1 MMKIAILGAGN
12 MGRALI
18 AGLLSGGEKHSIIA
32 YDKSPA
38 ALKKLPK
45 SVATIIPDRW
55 AEAKHRPDVVIIA
68 VKPQDVADS
77 LSWTQNAADFRPL
90 WISIAAGVTLAK
102 LRSILGASAR
112 ICRVMPNTPA
122 LIRQGMSAYSLND
135 KCINRDAKTVETI
148 LSSCG
153 RAIAVPEKLMNAV
166 TGLSGSGP
174 AYVYLFI
181 EALIEGGVTAGLP
194 LAAARELAIQTV
206 VGSALLAQQSSE
218 SPAELKSRVMSP
230 AGTTARGLMALEEG
244 GFKYA
249 VIKAV
254 TSAAARAEELGG

>member
-1 MMKIAILGAGN
+1 MKIAIVGTGN

-18 AGLLSGGEKHSIIA
+18 TGLLSSHPKQSIIA
-32 YDKSPA
+32 YDKSAA
-38 ALKKLPK
+38 ALKRLPK
-45 SVATIIPDRW
+45 NIAVISPDRW
-55 AEAKHRPDVVIIA
+55 TEAKNRPDVAIIA

-77 LSWTQNAADFRPL
+77 LSRVQDSANFKPL
-90 WISIAAGVTLAK
+90 WISIAAGVTLTE
-102 LRSILGASAR
+102 LRSLLGASAR

-122 LIRQGMSAYSLND
+122 LIGQGMSAYSLND
-135 KCINRDAKTVETI
+135 KCSGRDAKTVEAI

-206 VGSALLAQQSSE
+206 VGSALLAQQSPE

>member
-1 MMKIAILGAGN
+1 MKIAILGAGN

-18 AGLLSGGEKHSIIA
+18 AGLLSEDPKQSIIA
-32 YDKSPA
+32 YDKSSA

-45 SVATIIPDRW
+45 SVAAIAPHRW
-55 AEAKHRPDVVIIA
+55 AEATHRPDAVIIA

-77 LSWTQNAADFRPL
+77 LSWAQNCANFKPL

-122 LIRQGMSAYSLND
+122 LIGQGMSAYALND
-135 KCINRDAKTVETI
+135 KCSIRDGKITESI
-148 LSSCG
+148 LASCG
-153 RAIAVPEKLMNAV
+153 RTIAVPEKLMNAV

-194 LAAARELAIQTV
+194 LSIARELAIQTV
-206 VGSALLAQQSSE
+206 VGSALLAQRSPE